1 MALARALVL
10 QPKLL
15 ILDEPTSALSRSTQR
30 SIVALLRRLQHEQGM
45 SYLFISHDLQ
55 VVRHSANRVLVLR
68 HAKVVELQAT
78 EQLFEQPQSDYTRQL
93 IQASQISVKLFS

>member
-1 MALARALVL
+1 M
-10 QPKLL
+10 
-15 ILDEPTSALSRSTQR
+15 
-30 SIVALLRRLQHEQGM
+30 ALLRRLQHEQGM

-55 VVRHSANRVLVLR
+55 VVRALCQQVWVLR

-93 IQASQISVKLFS
+93 IQASQYQ

>member
-1 MALARALVL
+1 
-10 QPKLL
+10 
-15 ILDEPTSALSRSTQR
+15 
-30 SIVALLRRLQHEQGM
+30 M

-55 VVRHSANRVLVLR
+55 VVRALCQQILVLR

-93 IQASQISVKLFS
+93 IQASQYQ

>member
-1 MALARALVL
+1 
-10 QPKLL
+10 
-15 ILDEPTSALSRSTQR
+15 
-30 SIVALLRRLQHEQGM
+30 M

-55 VVRHSANRVLVLR
+55 VVRALCQQVLVLR

-93 IQASQISVKLFS
+93 IQAQSVSVKLFC